1 MSGKEPFFLQV
12 YNILV
17 LVDSLEFTAV
27 SPFFLFFNTKAR
39 KAFSRGGDGSLQRQR
54 TSVKC
59 IGCVRENTVDCQKQK
74 LALGLL

>member
-1 MSGKEPFFLQV
+1 MSGKEYFCLKV
-12 YNILV
+12 YNIRV
-17 LVDSLEFTAV
+17 IVGSLEFTAV
-27 SPFFLFFNTKAR
+27 SPFFYTKAR

-59 IGCVRENTVDCQKQK
+59 VGCVRENTVDCQQKK